1 MKNYEF
7 DYEMYPDGISEEVY
21 DLEPSVWE
29 EATIVKPKRVFGM
42 NCT

>member
-21 DLEPSVWE
+21 DLEPSVWDCMLLLKE
-29 EATIVKPKRVFGM
+29 LQVM
-42 NCT
+42 LYNL